1 MRLSHGLGLR
11 VSFCLQEV
19 DDTLFEV
26 ALHDD
31 FSIFGTSAYS
41 TFTFQ
46 QFAQFF
52 QIIVGAHETG
62 DKSDD
67 FATPVLAVQLYTQAL
82 LCRGEGSLLLI
93 VIHLIVVVRVGGIDY
108 IQPLDRKSV
117 V

>member
-1 MRLSHGLGLR
+1 MMRLSHGLGLR

-52 QIIVGAHETG
+52 QIIVGAHETC

-67 FATPVLAVQLYTQAL
+67 FCHPGSCGPAVHA
-82 LCRGEGSLLLI
+82 G
-93 VIHLIVVVRVGGIDY
+93 VVVQGGG
-108 IQPLDRKSV
+108 
-117 V
+117 

>member
-67 FATPVLAVQLYTQAL
+67 FATPVLAVQLYTQDSWSTSRLIDLSNHYSSYFFL
-82 LCRGEGSLLLI
+82 LNFPK
-93 VIHLIVVVRVGGIDY
+93 VRYYVE
-108 IQPLDRKSV
+108 LCN
-117 V
+117 

>member
-1 MRLSHGLGLR
+1 MMRLSHGLGLR

-82 LCRGEGSLLLI
+82 LCRRLNFIFSVLL
-93 VIHLIVVVRVGGIDY
+93 Y
-108 IQPLDRKSV
+108 
-117 V
+117 

>member
-52 QIIVGAHETG
+52 QIIVGAHETC

-93 VIHLIVVVRVGGIDY
+93 YVSYVLLLVIAPIIRRNYRIRNHV
-108 IQPLDRKSV
+108 
-117 V
+117 

>member
-52 QIIVGAHETG
+52 QIIVGAHETC

-67 FATPVLAVQLYTQAL
+67 FAKQKEIARLRRELRDAQDALDVLKKAINILW
-82 LCRGEGSLLLI
+82 EG
-93 VIHLIVVVRVGGIDY
+93 
-108 IQPLDRKSV
+108 RKWK
-117 V
+117 